1 MANRAKEIRE
11 ISGLSRAAFCRKY
24 GMPVR
29 TMEDWEAGKRIPPEY
44 ILDWLERLVREDIE
58 KEK

>member
-44 ILDWLERLVREDIE
+44 ILDWLERLVKEDIE